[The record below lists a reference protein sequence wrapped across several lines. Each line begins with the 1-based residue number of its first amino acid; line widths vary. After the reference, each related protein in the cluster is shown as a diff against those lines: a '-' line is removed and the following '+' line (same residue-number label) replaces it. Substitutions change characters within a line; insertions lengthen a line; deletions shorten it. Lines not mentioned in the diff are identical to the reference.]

1 MCNLFPISILTHA
14 IALGSVVPKHGC
26 HLKHLGNFEIIQI
39 LKYILKKIM
48 SLTPRPIKLESLV
61 AGLYIQIFLKVLHV
75 LSGQSNLL

>member
-61 AGLYIQIFLKVLHV
+61 AGLVHTNIFKG
-75 LSGQSNLL
+75 SPRTIRTE